1 METILTVKEESMIA
15 VADAVREKSGS
26 TESLSF
32 PNGMV
37 AAINSIETGGSNIAI
52 DNQTIIEEDGVIR
65 TVVGGYYADPVPA
78 ETLYEN
84 NNNITLTYAHHE
96 NLNCWFDGYFALPNW
111 TPIGAEHLGKKF
123 RLTWYETPY
132 SNSPDYVVE
141 CFADAWLLDE
151 NLQTIMVEN
160 RENSE
165 MVAGSIDNNTG
176 YLSCMP
182 HIYDNPSDWEESY
195 VSNFRIEI
203 PDSEGGAVPIS
214 AEFIPQEVWDGIGS
228 ANDTACNANN
238 RADEAHWRI
247 DYLEQNGGGGSANID
262 NQTIIEEDGVIKT
275 AIGGGISRYNTSDNL
290 YYLWNWILPFDLSED
305 GLSGSY
311 QLPSW
316 TPLGDEWIGRELHF
330 IVQEY
335 NPDMD
340 EYYDY
345 DGMGYF
351 DGSNIYINDFALS
364 TGNNVIDNA
373 TGRIDCYDVT
383 IPYQITRFVFE
394 VYVENISYI
403 PIDANF
409 IPIDNDT
416 ITVQSGRLVA
426 APASDG
432 GSVNVDGITIIE
444 EDGVIKTALGGGKT
458 LSVPGEEFYNYTD
471 EVGITNRQSGNNRMN
486 LPNYPASTIFTL
498 KPSLN
503 YDFEIHLRNAETG
516 YIDIMTGYTKF
527 IDNYEVSLI
536 GNTTITDTTISID
549 LYNPSEGYLSWK
561 NGSNMFEK
569 YYITYISFKKQDQ
582 YEYNKIDS
590 NYIKLGDGLNVNAT
604 GEIIVESN
612 LANLSG
618 DSTRNVILQST
629 NTQSTGSI
637 ENSAAFGYKNQLG
650 GQGSISLGRENKQSS
665 GAAEITIGD
674 ANEVSSYQNFVFGMK
689 NKALD
694 YSGNVIVGSNN
705 YSKQSNSFIGG
716 SYLQASKANQTL
728 YGTYNKLDADAAV
741 VIGCGDSSTRKNGL
755 VISSDQVAH
764 FPGSVVVGANKD
776 EVATKAYINEV
787 LGVIEN
793 GTY

>member
-15 VADAVREKSGS
+15 VADAVRDKAGVEG
-26 TESLSF
+26 SLSF

-37 AAINSIETGGSNIAI
+37 AAINSIKTGGSNIAI
-52 DNQTIIEEDGVIR
+52 DNKTIIEEDGVIR
-65 TVVGGYYADPVPA
+65 TVVGGYYADPVPG
-78 ETLYEN
+78 EMLYEN

-111 TPIGAEHLGKKF
+111 SPIGEEHLGKTL

-132 SNSPDYVVE
+132 PDSPDYVIE
-141 CFADAWLLDE
+141 CFADAFLLDE
-151 NLQTIMVEN
+151 NLQTIIVVNIEN
-160 RENSE
+160 TE
-165 MVAGSIDNNTG
+165 MVGGSIDNNTG

-182 HIYDNPSDWEESY
+182 HIYENPDDWERSY
-195 VSNFRIEI
+195 VSNFRIEV
-203 PDSEGGAVPIS
+203 PESDGGAVPIGS
-214 AEFIPQEVWDGIGS
+214 EFIPQEVWEGIGS
-228 ANDTACNANN
+228 AATTAWDAHSRANDAHTRINDLEN
-238 RADEAHWRI
+238 R
-247 DYLEQNGGGGSANID
+247 GGGSANID
-262 NQTIIEEDGVIKT
+262 NLTIITNENGQIRT
-275 AIGGGISRYNTSDNL
+275 TIGGGYTMAPGESYYHENDIDIRNVG
-290 YYLWNWILPFDLSED
+290 YYLPN
-305 GLSGSY
+305 
-311 QLPSW
+311 W
-316 TPLGDEWIGRELHF
+316 TPVPEEWIGKTFTVHMYF
-330 IVQEY
+330 IYSTTEY
-335 NPDMD
+335 GTL
-340 EYYDY
+340 EEALYSYCATY
-345 DGMGYF
+345 DGVHIILDAHPHWMNNFIRNSDGYW
-351 DGSNIYINDFALS
+351 DPNSDVINDED
-364 TGNNVIDNA
+364 ID
-373 TGRIDCYDVT
+373 GCYFYT
-383 IPYQITRFVFE
+383 
-394 VYVENISYI
+394 VEIIAPEQKIYD
-403 PIDANF
+403 PIEAGF
-409 IPIDNDT
+409 IPVDNET
-416 ITVQSGRLVA
+416 ITVQDGRLVA
-426 APASDG
+426 AG
-432 GSVNVDGITIIE
+432 GSGGSSVNVDGITIIE
-444 EDGVIKTALGGGKT
+444 EDGVIKTALGGGKI

-486 LPNYPASTIFTL
+486 LPNYPASTIFIL

-549 LYNPSEGYLSWK
+549 LYNPSEGYLSWN

-590 NYIKLGDGLNVNAT
+590 NYIKLGNGLNVNAT

-618 DSTRNVILQST
+618 DSTRNIILQST

-764 FPGSVVVGANKD
+764 FPGSVVIGENKD